1 MSVKLLAM
9 KDSPASRPHPQGA
22 HHQDRIEI
30 RDQRAVALLLSL
42 SSARNL
48 APFLG
53 RENTVSNAAN
63 ELGLDIKAM
72 FRWTQRFVACGLL
85 EETRTVARSGRATRH
100 YRTIA
105 SEFMIPVVALPLDV
119 LVGTDNLLHQQMQD
133 ALLRAWLKN
142 SADRPWGARVYLEGG
157 RVSIDMSDGVSTQ
170 ERISE
175 AVTPAE
181 TRWFP
186 VQLALPDAQAFAQ
199 ELRDLE
205 ERYKARQTP
214 DETTYLVHLA
224 VVEGA

>member
-1 MSVKLLAM
+1 MPVKLLAM
-9 KDSPASRPHPQGA
+9 KDSPASSSNSQGSNS
-22 HHQDRIEI
+22 QDRIEI
-30 RDQRAVALLLSL
+30 RNQQAVALLLSL

-48 APFLG
+48 GPFLG
-53 RENTVSNAAN
+53 RENTVSGAAA
-63 ELGLDIKAM
+63 ELKQDIKSVY
-72 FRWTQRFVACGLL
+72 RWTQRFKACGLL
-85 EETRTVARSGRATRH
+85 IETQPVPRSGRAIRH
-100 YRTIA
+100 YRSAA
-105 SEFMIPVVALPLDV
+105 SEFMIPVAALPLSI

-133 ALLRAWLKN
+133 ALLRTWLKN

-157 RVSIDMSDGVSTQ
+157 RVSIDMSDGVSSQ

-186 VQLALPDAQAFAQ
+186 LQLALPDAQAFAQ

-214 DETTYLVHLA
+214 DETRYLVHLA

>member
-1 MSVKLLAM
+1 MPVKLLAM
-9 KDSPASRPHPQGA
+9 KDSSASSPQIE
-22 HHQDRIEI
+22 DRAEI
-30 RDQRAVALLLSL
+30 RNQKAVALLLSL

-53 RENTVSNAAN
+53 RENTVSNAASD
-63 ELGLDIKAM
+63 LGLDVKTM
-72 FRWTQRFVACGLL
+72 FRWTRRFITSGLL
-85 EETRTVARSGRATRH
+85 EETRSVARSGRAIRH
-100 YRTIA
+100 YRAIA
-105 SEFMIPVVALPLDV
+105 SEFMIPVAALPLDV
-119 LVGTDNLLHQQMQD
+119 LVGTDNLLHQQMQN
-133 ALLRAWLKN
+133 ALLQTWLKN
-142 SADRPWGARVYLEGG
+142 SVDRPWGARVYLEGG

-186 VQLALPDAQAFAQ
+186 LQLALPDAQAFAQ

-205 ERYKARQTP
+205 ERYKARQTA

-224 VVEGA
+224 VVEGP